1 MTKKNKGKWL
11 LCLLMLC
18 TAALTAC
25 SFFSDKT
32 TTKPAPTA
40 EESAQGEET
49 KPSTQQQEETVPE
62 GTQSETESGQIPE
75 IVVTP
80 QTGEGENLL
89 PETERWPTVYT
100 PQTLS
105 TTTEKEEPAESG
117 TGRPVTYIND
127 PALSNQ
133 WAMLDETATVAQRYY
148 TDNFSKTRIITKDGY
163 LYNKAAEEK
172 ITVDY
177 FVAEGTL
184 PSSYRNQGIEI
195 LLLNCD
201 DMRRYD
207 DFQIK
212 PSETGLAVFAAMK
225 HPTENMYLLTTGKS
239 AGGALSSAQYAALLS
254 SYYQNHGSVGRL
266 YPGAE
271 EYNRILSFISM
282 YESQYED
289 YAVRSIVCDNKYA
302 VATLSPSGNTADVR
316 EYVLRRSGS
325 IWEVVV
331 PGLESDPRAVITVN
345 KALPD
350 FNLDMLPDYCINDYR
365 NSLNNSNLELIN
377 QLIAEQKVSISTE
390 VKYMC
395 STSTYGYV
403 VLNNEVKYLCTAVDG
418 GWNIVMVSTPDEARR
433 KMLSISKSAP
443 TFIILDQ

>member
-1 MTKKNKGKWL
+1 MIKQNKGKWL
-11 LCLLMLC
+11 LSLLALC
-18 TAALTAC
+18 TLVLAAC
-25 SFFSDKT
+25 SFFSSEK
-32 TTKPAPTA
+32 A
-40 EESAQGEET
+40 EQPESTVEEQQQT
-49 KPSTQQQEETVPE
+49 NHTQQEQTEQAKPTPSEEEKTPE
-62 GTQSETESGQIPE
+62 QTPE

-80 QTGEGENLL
+80 SLGEGTEFL
-89 PETERWPTVYT
+89 PETERWPTVHV
-100 PQTLS
+100 PQTPS
-105 TTTEKEEPAESG
+105 APAEKEEQTQTDSSKPI
-117 TGRPVTYIND
+117 TYIND
-127 PALSNQ
+127 PSLSSQ
-133 WAMLDETATVAQRYY
+133 WSMLDETATAAQRYY

-172 ITVDY
+172 IDVDY
-177 FVAEGTL
+177 LVAEGIL

-201 DMRRYD
+201 DMRRYE

-212 PSETGLAVFAAMK
+212 SSETGLAVFAAMK

-254 SYYQNHGSVGRL
+254 SYYQNHGAVGRL

-271 EYNRILSFISM
+271 EYGRILSFISM
-282 YESQYED
+282 YESQYET

-302 VATLSPSGNTADVR
+302 VATLSPAANTADVR

-325 IWEVVV
+325 IWEVAV

-350 FNLDMLPDYCINDYR
+350 FNLNLLPDYCINDYR

-377 QLIAEQKVSISTE
+377 QLLAEQKVTISTE

-395 STSTYGYV
+395 TTSTYGYV

-418 GWNIVMVSTPDEARR
+418 GWNIVMVPTPDEARR
-433 KMLSISKSAP
+433 KMLSISKTAP

>member
-32 TTKPAPTA
+32 TTNPAPTA

-100 PQTLS
+100 PQTPS
-105 TTTEKEEPAESG
+105 TTTEKEEPVESG

-148 TDNFSKTRIITKDGY
+148 TDNFSKPRIITKDGY

-302 VATLSPSGNTADVR
+302 VATLSPAGNTADVR

>member
-1 MTKKNKGKWL
+1 ML
-11 LCLLMLC
+11 LLVLC
-18 TAALTAC
+18 MGALTAC
-25 SFFSDKT
+25 SLFSSKEKQENT
-32 TTKPAPTA
+32 PPV
-40 EESAQGEET
+40 EETGEET
-49 KPSTQQQEETVPE
+49 TTQPQEEIQ
-62 GTQSETESGQIPE
+62 TQDPVTQTPTGENPTPE

-80 QTGEGENLL
+80 QLGEGTAFF
-89 PETERWPTVYT
+89 PETERWPTVHT
-100 PQTLS
+100 PKPSTG
-105 TTTEKEEPAESG
+105 TTTSEKEEPNQSSSG
-117 TGRPVTYIND
+117 PAITYIND
-127 PALSNQ
+127 PSLSSQ
-133 WAMLDETATVAQRYY
+133 WGMLDETATVAQRYY
-148 TDNFSKTRIITKDGY
+148 TDNFNKTRIITKDGY

-172 ITVDY
+172 IDVDY
-177 FVAEGTL
+177 LVAEGEL

-201 DMRRYD
+201 DLRQYE

-239 AGGALSSAQYAALLS
+239 AGGALTSAQYASLLS
-254 SYYQNHGSVGRL
+254 SYYQSHGSVGYL
-266 YPGAE
+266 YPGSE

-302 VATLSPSGNTADVR
+302 VATLSPWSNTADVR

-331 PGLESDPRAVITVN
+331 PDLESDPRAVITVN

-350 FNLDMLPDYCINDYR
+350 FNLNMLPEYCINDYR
-365 NSLNNSNLELIN
+365 NSLNNSNLELVN
-377 QLIAEQKVSISTE
+377 QLIAEQKVSASND

-395 STSTYGYV
+395 TTSTYGYV
-403 VLNNEVKYLCTAVDG
+403 VLSNEVKYLCTAVEG

-433 KMLSISKSAP
+433 KMVSTSKTAP